1 VITIAAQSSEIR
13 HQSTTDAPLRQVGVD
28 IAAVSMPFAFGA
40 RVLTEL
46 RIALLAGPVLVA
58 DGSITF
64 LTEADDNQGRTVP
77 DDLLPLGVRYVPN
90 GTPLAVP
97 DGGGE
102 PALRTAVIGAA
113 RRVAARL

>member
-1 VITIAAQSSEIR
+1 MITIAAQTSEVR
-13 HQSTTDAPLRQVGVD
+13 RQSTTDAPLRHVGVD
-28 IAAVSMPFAFGA
+28 VAAVSMPIAFGGQ
-40 RVLTEL
+40 VLTEL
-46 RIALLAGPVLVA
+46 RIAMLAGQVLVA

-64 LTEADDNQGRTVP
+64 LTETDDNQDRP
-77 DDLLPLGVRYVPN
+77 IPADLLPLGVRYVPN